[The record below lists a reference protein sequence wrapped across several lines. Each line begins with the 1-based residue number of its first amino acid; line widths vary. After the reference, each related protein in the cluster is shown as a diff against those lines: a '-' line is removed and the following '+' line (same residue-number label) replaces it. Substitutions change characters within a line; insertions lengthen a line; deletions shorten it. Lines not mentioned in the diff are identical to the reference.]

1 MTDQH
6 FFWNDQPIAFRA
18 GETIAAALA
27 AADVRDLGPDLLGQ
41 PSRYFCG
48 IGACQACLVRVDG
61 VLREACLTDARAGL
75 AITPAGALHV

>member
-6 FFWNDQPIAFRA
+6 FFWNDQPIAFRN

-27 AADVRDLGPDLLGQ
+27 AANVQDLGPDLLGR

-75 AITPAGALHV
+75 AITSAGALHV